1 MCFLSSQTPFLG
13 SSSARNKPKSLAER
27 RQRRQCNTVTH
38 AEQANWTGATI
49 REVNNSLVALGSE
62 LVQLPVHCQH
72 CPCANNERPRRT
84 SVRSVYRLDSH
95 RTQRSDVTSL
105 ACPGSAGARKGK
117 VLLVSCSDR
126 NYFSRR
132 ALAGRTTS
140 QKETAHHAT
149 LPLSSPTQPNP
160 TQASGV
166 EWRLCWRNLIMYH
179 ASDDYATVD
188 LISTTI
194 YA

>member
-38 AEQANWTGATI
+38 AVQANWTGATI
-49 REVNNSLVALGSE
+49 KEVINSLVALGSE

-84 SVRSVYRLDSH
+84 YSTCAVYRLDSH
-95 RTQRSDVTSL
+95 RRQRNDVTSL
-105 ACPGSAGARKGK
+105 AYPGSAGARKGK

-149 LPLSSPTQPNP
+149 LPLSSPTQPKRVEW
-160 TQASGV
+160 SGV
-166 EWRLCWRNLIMYH
+166 CAGAI
-179 ASDDYATVD
+179 
-188 LISTTI
+188 
-194 YA
+194 